1 LTLICL
7 LWLRAMLLFLQHDT
21 DSRLMR
27 CKNFLMC
34 AARNLPDR
42 LLFLICWLG
51 PKGVNNM
58 ADQSLDARR
67 IARYQ
72 ETRVAAAASM
82 GLHVV
87 RALLQYQTSVL
98 RLWADNLEMIA
109 RNYENGVETF
119 TSAVEP
125 QHNETRQ
132 AAE

>member
-1 LTLICL
+1 
-7 LWLRAMLLFLQHDT
+7 
-21 DSRLMR
+21 
-27 CKNFLMC
+27 MC

-42 LLFLICWLG
+42 WLFLVCWLG
-51 PKGVNNM
+51 PKGVHNM

-82 GLHVV
+82 GLHVAK
-87 RALLQYQTSVL
+87 ALLQYQTSVL

-109 RNYENGVETF
+109 RNCENGVETF
-119 TSAVEP
+119 TSAVEQ